1 MSDNKKKQDELPRV
15 GFYICHCGTNIAGT
29 INVAEVQ
36 KYVAG
41 LPGVA
46 VSRDYKYMCSDPG
59 QEMIAQDIK
68 EHKLERLVVAAC
80 SPNLHEETFRKAAA
94 KGGLNP
100 FFFQMVNIREHAS
113 WVHTDK
119 IAATLRSEER
129 RVGKEGR
136 SRW

>member
-1 MSDNKKKQDELPRV
+1 MLFCPIAASVPSTIEPIDMTTTS
-15 GFYICHCGTNIAGT
+15 ICHCGSNIAGT
-29 INVAEVQ
+29 IDVADVQ
-36 KYVAG
+36 KYAAG
-41 LPGVA
+41 LPGVV

-59 QEMIAQDIK
+59 QEMIAKDIK

-100 FFFQMVNIREHAS
+100 FYFQMVNIREHVA

-119 IAATLRSEER
+119 KKRNGALSF
-129 RVGKEGR
+129 
-136 SRW
+136 

>member
-1 MSDNKKKQDELPRV
+1 MAENKPKQRTQPRI
-15 GFYICHCGTNIAGT
+15 GFYVCHCGTNIAGT
-29 INVAEVQ
+29 IDVAAVQ

-41 LPGVA
+41 LPGVV

-59 QEMIAQDIK
+59 QEMIANDIR

-100 FFFQMVNIREHAS
+100 FFF
-113 WVHTDK
+113 
-119 IAATLRSEER
+119 
-129 RVGKEGR
+129 
-136 SRW
+136 